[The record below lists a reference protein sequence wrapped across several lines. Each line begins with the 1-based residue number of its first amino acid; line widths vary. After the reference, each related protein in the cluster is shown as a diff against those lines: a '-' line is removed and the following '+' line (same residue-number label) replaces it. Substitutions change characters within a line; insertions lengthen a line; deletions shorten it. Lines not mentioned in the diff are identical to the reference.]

1 LDTRGESVQH
11 TDSVVFAV
19 TSANHEGTKRN
30 PIPFHLRALIIQDFA
45 RDIIPVPTYIY
56 GIDDVGHLED
66 FASYT
71 LKSIRHQGSLEL
83 TPVNTTILCST
94 DVRNMYSKLGFRIV
108 TAELDLETSE
118 FIADLPWHFVEKIAA
133 SEHWAKDREIVDG
146 IHTSTFRVWQTYQ
159 LGQTV
164 HRILNDPIIGVDG
177 DLTETRDYSSYVRRM
192 DEIAALKFKET
203 APYIRSGSIGDIGC
217 SVGSWIKQGGAI
229 HTESDFYGIELA
241 RNLFDI
247 CLQRKHNGEFT
258 NSNTFF
264 SMKNAVSDL
273 VFRPDSMTTIH
284 TGSITHE
291 IFSYGSREDLLKF
304 IGNRFRELQP
314 GGVWINRDVIGPEKG
329 EQQVLLHL
337 STTDGV
343 NDVDE
348 VMALEEDQI
357 AEKLHSFSTYSRFL
371 RFANDFLFETP
382 FGTVETKDSEMNA
395 IIQLSL
401 RDAAEFLL
409 TKDYTDNWNSEMQ
422 ERFCFWS

>member
-1 LDTRGESVQH
+1 
-11 TDSVVFAV
+11 
-19 TSANHEGTKRN
+19 
-30 PIPFHLRALIIQDFA
+30 
-45 RDIIPVPTYIY
+45 
-56 GIDDVGHLED
+56 
-66 FASYT
+66 
-71 LKSIRHQGSLEL
+71 
-83 TPVNTTILCST
+83 
-94 DVRNMYSKLGFRIV
+94 
-108 TAELDLETSE
+108 
-118 FIADLPWHFVEKIAA
+118 
-133 SEHWAKDREIVDG
+133 
-146 IHTSTFRVWQTYQ
+146 VWQTYQ

-177 DLTETRDYSSYVRRM
+177 DLTETRDYSSYVRQM
-192 DEIAALKFKET
+192 DEIAALNFKET

-258 NSNTFF
+258 NPNTFF

-314 GGVWINRDVIGPEKG
+314 GGVWINRDVVGPEKD
-329 EQQVLLHL
+329 EQQVFLHL
-337 STTDGV
+337 STADGV

-357 AEKLHSFSTYSRFL
+357 AEKLHSFSTYCRFL

-382 FGTVETKDSEMNA
+382 FDTVETKDSEMNA

-422 ERFCFWS
+422 EQFCFWSCSDWTAALREEGFRVVHAHAYQNPWIAENRWLGKVKVTTMDGERIKDIPTNVLLVAERIISLEQQSASLSCHDWSFLLNPMVQEG